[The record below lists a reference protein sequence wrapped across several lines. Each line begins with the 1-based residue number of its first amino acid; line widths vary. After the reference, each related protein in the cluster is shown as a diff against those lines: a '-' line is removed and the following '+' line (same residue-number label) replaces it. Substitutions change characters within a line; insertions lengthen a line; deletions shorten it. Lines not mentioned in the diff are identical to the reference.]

1 MMSRRPFRDQPS
13 RSVIGRHPITMMTA
27 INVTARVTSR
37 KSLALAGYVSAFYV
51 HDGVA
56 EQNMKTLTM
65 LETKHWDSCPIYLLH
80 LVSSQCCDDLT
91 GPLHWQSLSWV
102 FVRTKAQHRHWPRAG
117 GYMGPERDLV

>member
-1 MMSRRPFRDQPS
+1 MTVISVTPGRALTDHLHALTCNSHGERD
-13 RSVIGRHPITMMTA
+13 RHPITMMTA

-56 EQNMKTLTM
+56 EQGMKTLKM

-80 LVSSQCCDDLT
+80 LVRSS
-91 GPLHWQSLSWV
+91 P
-102 FVRTKAQHRHWPRAG
+102 A
-117 GYMGPERDLV
+117 

>member
-1 MMSRRPFRDQPS
+1 MSTLASAAQLLHLAVKVYFADAARRVR
-13 RSVIGRHPITMMTA
+13 RHPITMMTA

-56 EQNMKTLTM
+56 EQGYKTLTM

-80 LVSSQCCDDLT
+80 LVR
-91 GPLHWQSLSWV
+91 P
-102 FVRTKAQHRHWPRAG
+102 
-117 GYMGPERDLV
+117 

>member
-1 MMSRRPFRDQPS
+1 
-13 RSVIGRHPITMMTA
+13 MMTA

-56 EQNMKTLTM
+56 EQGLKTLTM

-80 LVSSQCCDDLT
+80 LVSLT
-91 GPLHWQSLSWV
+91 TSS
-102 FVRTKAQHRHWPRAG
+102 
-117 GYMGPERDLV
+117 